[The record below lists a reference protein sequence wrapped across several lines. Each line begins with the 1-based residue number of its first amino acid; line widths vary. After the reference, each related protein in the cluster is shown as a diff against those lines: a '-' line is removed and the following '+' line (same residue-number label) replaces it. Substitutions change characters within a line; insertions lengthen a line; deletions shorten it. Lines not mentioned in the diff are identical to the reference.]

1 MKLSIVIPTWNHY
14 DLLSACLESLKAQSH
29 PADDIIVVDDAS
41 TDDTV
46 KRITE
51 EYPQVTVIN
60 RASNGGFAKAANLG
74 LKAVQGDWILLLN
87 NDMTLAP
94 DFLAQL
100 LAVASDDVQMVAP
113 LVLWRDDP
121 ETIYSAGDRVSVGG
135 RPEAIG
141 FRERRDAFTM
151 PETIFGVSGG
161 AGLFHRTVFE
171 RVGYLDESFI
181 AYFEDADLCMRA
193 RLAGFAAVLA
203 PEAIAYHVGSASIAD
218 RTWWRSAQCYRNH
231 TLLLMK
237 NMPGSLLFKHFFAIK
252 LEQFHQMKQCF
263 SAARCEFG
271 ALRAWGITLKVF
283 GSLFLTLIPAWVAR
297 LKIQRHRAITVAEFE
312 ALLHGARKR

>member
-14 DLLSACLESLKAQSH
+14 DLLSACLESLKAQSQ
-29 PADDIIVVDDAS
+29 PADEIIVVNDAS

-46 KRITE
+46 ERITE
-51 EYPQVTVIN
+51 EHPDITLIM
-60 RASNGGFAKAANLG
+60 RERNGGFAKAANLG
-74 LKAVQGDWILLLN
+74 LKAAQSEWVLLLN

-100 LAVASDDVQMVAP
+100 LAVASEDVQMVAP

-121 ETIYSAGDRVSVGG
+121 ETIYSAGDRLCING

-141 FRERRDAFTM
+141 FREVRDTFTL
-151 PETIFGVSGG
+151 PDSIFGVSGG
-161 AGLFHRTVFE
+161 SGLFHRTVFE

-181 AYFEDADLCMRA
+181 AYFEDADLAMRA
-193 RLAGFAAVLA
+193 RLAGFKACHA

-231 TLLLMK
+231 TLLLVK

-271 ALRAWGITLKVF
+271 ALRASGITLKVF

-297 LKIQRHRAITVAEFE
+297 LQIQRHRAITVAEFD